1 MKLKSKK
8 SALLLSFTSLL
19 LCFAMLAGSTFAW
32 FTDTATTGVNKIVS
46 GNLKVD
52 IIGADSDAHIE
63 KLNFTKA
70 TGAEGEQLLWEPG
83 CRYLTQGFRI
93 TNKGNLALKWK
104 AQVNKGTT
112 AANEKNADLLDVIDF
127 YLVTGTGENQTEQL
141 LNEFTGA
148 LKKTETSNV
157 YYIKGVMKKE
167 AGNDYQNLTLDGI
180 TITVYAM
187 QDTVENDSFGD
198 QYDADADMTPD
209 NLDMMT
215 VDGVAV
221 GDLTSAVKAASEG
234 STITFGKSTTEPM
247 KLELTEPMTLKGI
260 TFQAAP
266 GVEIKGLQ
274 LISEKSATR
283 LELDNITFKNIT
295 FTDAVKL
302 GQDRVRYGPSK
313 CSNITFE
320 NCKFDLTDSKDA
332 ATSRYAIKRS
342 SANGTGTDESISYTK
357 GLTVK
362 NCEFNNVASGIF
374 VSMMRDVTVEN
385 CTFTNCTSAA
395 IRFGDVAGKVNI
407 LGNKAD
413 NAMGVLQIS
422 YVGNIYSTTDIQTNM
437 TIKDNTATNMSCK
450 NGKVF
455 YTDYDNARKSGKST
469 YTISGNSCTY
479 TQSFDEPLNGFR
491 IKSNY
496 GPSVAE
502 FIENK

>member
-127 YLVTGTGENQTEQL
+127 YLVTSEDVNDMGTAL
-141 LNEFTGA
+141 ADFSGA

-198 QYDADADMTPD
+198 QYDAGADMTPD

-234 STITFGKSTTEPM
+234 STITFRKSTTEPM
-247 KLELTEPMTLKGI
+247 KLELTAPMTLKGI

-283 LELDNITFKNIT
+283 LELDNITFKGIT

-302 GQDRVRYGPSK
+302 GQNTALYGPSK

-320 NCKFDLTDSKDA
+320 NCKFDLANSQDA
-332 ATSRYAIKRS
+332 AGSRFAIKCS
-342 SANGTGTDESISYTK
+342 SAKGADESISYTN

-374 VSMMRDVTVEN
+374 VSLMRDVTVEK
-385 CTFTNCTSAA
+385 CTFTNCKSAA
-395 IRFGDVAGKVNI
+395 IRFGDV
-407 LGNKAD
+407 
-413 NAMGVLQIS
+413 
-422 YVGNIYSTTDIQTNM
+422 VGNVKIIGNTIDQAKGALSIACVANSSTTANIQTS
-437 TIKDNTATNMSCK
+437 TVIKDNTATGMSCG

-455 YTDYDNARKSGKST
+455 MTTYDNGKAAGKST
-469 YTISGNSCTY
+469 YTITGNSCTY
-479 TQSFDEPLNGFR
+479 ATEYPDPLNGFQ
-491 IKSNY
+491 IATTY

-502 FIENK
+502 FIPNT

>member
-1 MKLKSKK
+1 MKSKK

-32 FTDTATTGVNKIVS
+32 FTDTATTGVNKIVA

-52 IIGADSDAHIE
+52 IIGADSEDHVE
-63 KLNFTKA
+63 TLNFTKA
-70 TGAEGEQLLWEPG
+70 TGAEREQLLWEPG

-127 YLVTGTGENQTEQL
+127 YLVTSEDVNDMGTAL
-141 LNEFTGA
+141 ADFSGA

-180 TITVYAM
+180 TITVYAT

-198 QYDADADMTPD
+198 QYDVDADMTPD

-247 KLELTEPMTLKGI
+247 KLELTAPMTLKGI

-274 LISEKSATR
+274 LISAKSATR
-283 LELDNITFKNIT
+283 LELDNITFKGIT

-302 GQDRVRYGPSK
+302 GQNTALYGPSK

-320 NCKFDLTDSKDA
+320 NCKFDLTNSKDTEA
-332 ATSRYAIKRS
+332 SRYAIKRS
-342 SANGTGTDESISYTK
+342 SAKGTGTDESIYYTNR
-357 GLTVK
+357 LTVK
-362 NCEFNNVASGIF
+362 NCEFNNVASGIY

-395 IRFGDVAGKVNI
+395 IRFGDV
-407 LGNKAD
+407 
-413 NAMGVLQIS
+413 
-422 YVGNIYSTTDIQTNM
+422 VGNVKISGNTISNAKGALSIAFVANSSNTTNIQTN
-437 TIKDNTATNMSCK
+437 TVIKDNTATNMSCGNGEVFMTSND
-450 NGKVF
+450 NGK
-455 YTDYDNARKSGKST
+455 AAGKST
-469 YTISGNSCTY
+469 YTITGNSCTY
-479 TQSFDEPLNGFR
+479 ATEYPDPLNGFQ
-491 IKSNY
+491 IVKTY

-502 FIENK
+502 FIPNT